1 MAKSSRLVDG
11 ADRIRLM
18 RVLVCFVV
26 FKRRDC
32 IFLEFQCGFF
42 PFFGAL
48 QRDSPKRFVPS
59 ALKKKSI
66 EGVADHLEKLLV
78 ECDPHGT
85 NHAGLHR
92 VFEAAK

>member
-18 RVLVCFVV
+18 RVV
-26 FKRRDC
+26 
-32 IFLEFQCGFF
+32 
-42 PFFGAL
+42 
-48 QRDSPKRFVPS
+48 RDSPKRFVPS